1 MGVII
6 ELLPVRPAQA
16 WFQGALRLPGING
29 PGKIV
34 LKSLKGSGSGCAGA
48 NLEEIIPEDV
58 IDTQQFHSNIEYRI
72 EYEDETNV
80 FFSKNWIDCQE
91 IIEENNKEAD
101 ILLIDQGNASF
112 IMQPDR
118 VDNI

>member
-1 MGVII
+1 M
-6 ELLPVRPAQA
+6 
-16 WFQGALRLPGING
+16 
-29 PGKIV
+29 
-34 LKSLKGSGSGCAGA
+34 KSLKGSGSGCAGA